1 MKVPFFKYQ
10 GAGNDF
16 VMIDNRSQQ
25 YQFSTQQI
33 QQLCDRH
40 FGIGSDGLILL
51 ENSSTADFKMIYF
64 NSDGR
69 ESTMCGNGGRCIVA
83 FAKYLSL
90 ITRTTTFEAIDG
102 MHYAE
107 VIKDNYIRL
116 QMKDVSSVER
126 YNNDFV
132 LNTGSPHYVKVVEN
146 VNTINVYEEG
156 RKIRYSEPF
165 KAQGINVNF
174 LQIVDENTIIVRTY
188 ERGVEN
194 ETLSCG
200 TGVTASAIVASILFN
215 KPKYSVSVSTKGGT
229 LQVDFELKNNTYQNV
244 FLSGNAE
251 YVFNG
256 EIKI

>member
-40 FGIGSDGLILL
+40 FGIGADGLILL

-107 VIKDNYIRL
+107 IIKDNYIRL

-146 VNTINVYEEG
+146 INTINVYEEG
-156 RKIRYSEPF
+156 KKIRYSEPF

-229 LQVDFELKNNTYQNV
+229 LQVDFELKNDIYQNV
-244 FLSGNAE
+244 FLSGNAD

>member
-16 VMIDNRSQQ
+16 VMIDNRSQH

-40 FGIGSDGLILL
+40 FGIGADGLILL

-107 VIKDNYIRL
+107 IIKDNYIRL

-146 VNTINVYEEG
+146 INTINVYEEG
-156 RKIRYSEPF
+156 KKIRYSEPF

-229 LQVDFELKNNTYQNV
+229 LQVDFELKNNIYQNV
-244 FLSGNAE
+244 FLSGNAD

>member
-33 QQLCDRH
+33 QRLCDRH

-229 LQVDFELKNNTYQNV
+229 LQVDFELKNNIYQNV

>member
-40 FGIGSDGLILL
+40 FGIGADGLILL

-107 VIKDNYIRL
+107 IIKDNYIRL

-146 VNTINVYEEG
+146 INTINVYEEG
-156 RKIRYSEPF
+156 KKIRYSEPF

-229 LQVDFELKNNTYQNV
+229 LQVDFELKNNIYQNV

>member
-90 ITRTTTFEAIDG
+90 ITSTTTFEAIDG

-107 VIKDNYIRL
+107 VIKDNYIHL

-229 LQVDFELKNNTYQNV
+229 LQVDFELKNNIYQNV

>member
-215 KPKYSVSVSTKGGT
+215 KPKYSVSISTKGGT
-229 LQVDFELKNNTYQNV
+229 LQVDFELKNNIYQNV

>member
-40 FGIGSDGLILL
+40 FGIGADGLILL

-64 NSDGR
+64 NSDGK

-107 VIKDNYIRL
+107 IIKDNYIRL

-146 VNTINVYEEG
+146 INTINVYEEG

-229 LQVDFELKNNTYQNV
+229 LQVDFELKNNIYQNV